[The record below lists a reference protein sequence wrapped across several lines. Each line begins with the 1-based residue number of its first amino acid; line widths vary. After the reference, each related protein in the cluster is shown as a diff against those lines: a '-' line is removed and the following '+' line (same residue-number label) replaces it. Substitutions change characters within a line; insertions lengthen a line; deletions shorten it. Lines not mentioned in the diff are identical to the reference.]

1 MASILGISGSLR
13 EGSFN
18 TALLNAAA
26 SVVPEGS
33 KLEISF
39 IKGIPLYNADVE
51 SDQGIPDTVAQLKE
65 KIAASDGLILVTPEY
80 NSSIPG
86 VFKNAIDWLSRP
98 VQDQPRVFHNRP
110 VGLMGATPGNFGTAF
125 SQTAWLPV
133 LRLLKMKIWF
143 GDMLWVSQAMK
154 VFDAQ
159 GQMIDDTIRKKLT
172 KYLQGFCAFIG

>member
-26 SVVPEGS
+26 SVVPEGC